1 MDYKTLY
8 LWAPSN
14 LLEETSEYTN
24 REKIFL
30 FRKSEHL
37 KKKCLFGREDDKY
50 VKVVSCRVDEPI
62 CCDESSDPEGL
73 FCYFYSTIFKKVL
86 LRLPLYHFE
95 RALLN
100 EINTAPAQL
109 HPNS

>member
-14 LLEETSEYTN
+14 LLEETSKFTT
-24 REKIFL
+24 REKMVL
-30 FRKSEHL
+30 YRKSEHR
-37 KKKCLFGREDDKY
+37 KKRCLFGRDDDRF
-50 VKVVSCRVDEPI
+50 VKVVSCRVDEPV
-62 CCDESSDPEGL
+62 CCDESLDIEGH
-73 FCYFYSTIFKKVL
+73 FCFFYSMFKKLL
-86 LRLPLYHFE
+86 LRLPLFNFE
-95 RALLN
+95 RALLT